1 MANGRAGHI
10 HARSD
15 AMSFG
20 IYLGGIVLVL
30 VGLVY
35 GAAILHVPVP
45 WIIVGALVALGVGVL
60 AAVKATRQRDR
71 AG

>member
-1 MANGRAGHI
+1 
-10 HARSD
+10 
-15 AMSFG
+15 MSFG

-30 VGLVY
+30 GGLIY
-35 GAAILHVPVP
+35 GAAMLHAPLP
-45 WIIVGALVALGVGVL
+45 WIVVGALVCLGLGVL

>member
-1 MANGRAGHI
+1 
-10 HARSD
+10 
-15 AMSFG
+15 MSFG